1 MATNIK
7 HLNGT
12 KYQKALTL
20 EDRNSLANIIAT
32 NRDND
37 GSLKLT
43 LNSIANM
50 LEKDPTTLSKEVK
63 KRRITKDS
71 FMFAI

>member
-7 HLNGT
+7 HLNST

-20 EDRNSLANIIAT
+20 EDRNSLAN
-32 NRDND
+32 
-37 GSLKLT
+37 
-43 LNSIANM
+43 NM